1 MTSPALRRFEG
12 RIAGLGTAS
21 GTRLV
26 VGVWN
31 RSPLGA
37 FGDVMVETADG
48 ERVLFAPRDD
58 IAETISAL
66 YTFDRTVVAPLHL
79 VGRGRTLRM
88 TGRGL
93 ELEFEVGR
101 VAPLGL
107 LLRLVPRPVAASWR
121 WAAVIDP
128 VARLVVPGAHTVGSA
143 GGGYREYYGVTD
155 ARRIVRSSGVVEGRD
170 LGGLSSLRPPVRFG
184 FASMP
189 AAPTLVDVVTT
200 VR

>member
-1 MTSPALRRFEG
+1 MASPASRRFQG
-12 RIAGLGTAS
+12 RIAGLGTTS

-26 VGVWN
+26 VGLWS

-58 IAETISAL
+58 VAETISAL
-66 YTFDRTVVAPLHL
+66 YSFDRIVVAPLDF
-79 VGRGRTLRM
+79 VARDRTLRI
-88 TGRGL
+88 TGRDL
-93 ELEFEVGR
+93 QLEFEVGG

-107 LLRLVPRPVAASWR
+107 LLRLVPRPMAASWR
-121 WAAVIDP
+121 WAGIIDP
-128 VARLVVPGAHTVGSA
+128 VARLIVPGARTVGSA
-143 GGGYREYYGVTD
+143 GGGHREYYGVMD
-155 ARRIVRSSGVVEGRD
+155 ARRIVRSSGVVEGRE

>member
-1 MTSPALRRFEG
+1 MASPALRRFQG
-12 RIAGLGTAS
+12 RIAGLGTTS

-26 VGVWN
+26 VGLWS

-58 IAETISAL
+58 VAETISAL
-66 YTFDRTVVAPLHL
+66 YSFDRIVVAPLEL
-79 VGRGRTLRM
+79 VARDRTLRI

-93 ELEFEVGR
+93 ELQFEVGG

-121 WAAVIDP
+121 WAGIIDP
-128 VARLVVPGAHTVGSA
+128 VARLVVPGARTVGSA
-143 GGGYREYYGVTD
+143 GGGHREYYGVTD
-155 ARRIVRSSGVVEGRD
+155 ARRIVRSSGVVEGRE
-170 LGGLSSLRPPVRFG
+170 LGGLRPLRPPVHFG

-189 AAPTLVDVVTT
+189 ATPTLVDVVTT

>member
-1 MTSPALRRFEG
+1 MASPALRRFQG
-12 RIAGLGTAS
+12 RIAGLGTTS

-26 VGVWN
+26 VGLWS

-58 IAETISAL
+58 VAETISAL
-66 YTFDRTVVAPLHL
+66 YSFDRIVVAPLEL
-79 VGRGRTLRM
+79 VARDRTLRI

-93 ELEFEVGR
+93 ELQFEVGG

-121 WAAVIDP
+121 WAGIIDP
-128 VARLVVPGAHTVGSA
+128 VARLVVPGARTVGSA
-143 GGGYREYYGVTD
+143 GGGHREYYGVTD
-155 ARRIVRSSGVVEGRD
+155 ARRIVRSSGVVEGRE
-170 LGGLSSLRPPVRFG
+170 LGGLSPLRPPVHFG

>member
-1 MTSPALRRFEG
+1 MASPALRRFQG
-12 RIAGLGTAS
+12 RIAGLGTTS

-26 VGVWN
+26 VGLWS

-58 IAETISAL
+58 VAETISAL
-66 YTFDRTVVAPLHL
+66 YSFDRIVVAPLEL
-79 VGRGRTLRM
+79 VARDRTLRI

-93 ELEFEVGR
+93 ELQFEVGG

-121 WAAVIDP
+121 WAGIIDP
-128 VARLVVPGAHTVGSA
+128 VARLVVPGARTVGSA
-143 GGGYREYYGVTD
+143 GGGHREYYGVMD
-155 ARRIVRSSGVVEGRD
+155 ARRIVRSSGVVEGRE
-170 LGGLSSLRPPVRFG
+170 LGGLSSLRPPLRFG